1 MKKVTALL
9 IYLLFQ
15 FTWMTVAQVLLIEIF
30 SAKQSTGSNVW
41 FANILILLLF
51 PELMMMGYDIWMSN
65 VIALKSY
72 NEWPEIKILING
84 AVMSIIDAMALGFLT
99 TIAFPKLPPLLLS
112 GIFYLGLSPANDS
125 FNVIF
130 PSDLTKKKNNTYCHL
145 QIYGNYKQENGKD
158 RTCFFSGRKCIL
170 PIIQFLLTISITTS
184 LVLGNIMN
192 ITIACFFG
200 LSIIMLNLTRST
212 PLQNHIF
219 KTDNK
224 QVQNAGILYRFLRIV
239 ILILSVYIAFM
250 QNNENHE
257 TSISLL
263 SITSDVTIFKIT
275 VVCACVL
282 LGQIDSYI
290 PKLSSPMVIMTMIG
304 YFCITLTVSIF
315 VLCVYF
321 VHNSFNVFENIKSF
335 PVSFSVNHIV
345 LYLCTCL
352 SVVLF
357 YFATFHDIYKGKYC
371 TRKSVLVSYDNVFSC
386 QNLIIK
392 ILRKPKCIKKSKHS
406 RVFVCTTMYQES
418 ASEMRR
424 LLCSLKKIRSS
435 KAIKDRKMY
444 IECHIFLDNGANEK
458 KVKSFGIKLLTLI
471 CETLMMEEKYG
482 TMINTPYGIRFSWNV
497 PGQAPLFLHLK
508 DSSLVQAKK
517 RWSQIMY
524 MKYILQ
530 YREKELHDVQ
540 KPTNPVNSFYSVPSD
555 LVDGEADF
563 TSNVQRSEN
572 DAKARAHTVISCR
585 SNTKVSSAT
594 QLAEKEGNGMHR
606 SLDSTEYYFS
616 GNQNQEI
623 VLRVPRRHLTTKNRR
638 SSFDHSFISQQ
649 NSASTHNW
657 VDSHFQKK
665 SSDDFSHPSF
675 QSSFFYQ
682 FENHKDMN
690 NRSKDRQKRIQGN
703 TLYQDFILATD
714 SDMAFDDQSVINLL
728 ETIEKDTSI
737 GGVCGRTVPISVR
750 SHPIVWLQKFEYA
763 KDFLMGKS
771 AQNIIGSV
779 MCCPGCFSLY
789 RFEALHD
796 CMDNFSMPALSVSE
810 VLTKDNGED
819 RWISTLMMKSGW
831 TLRYSCHGYNSTFC
845 PEETEEFMKQ
855 RRRWL
860 LSDFA
865 NTLIVAGNL
874 LHLMKNNTAFTV
886 VYTLYFLQLF
896 IVTIIGPGTT
906 LLMLSFF
913 VNLVTG
919 FPIIVNAAV
928 LSAICLAYCI
938 VQISSLTSYK
948 KLVFT
953 KLLILAMGILI
964 TYVFVTASVYL
975 VQMISTGNTKL
986 FCIWMQYRTISIA
999 GKM

>member
-1 MKKVTALL
+1 MASMKKVTALL

-321 VHNSFNVFENIKSF
+321 VHNSFNVFENIKSL

-386 QNLIIK
+386 QNL
-392 ILRKPKCIKKSKHS
+392 S
-406 RVFVCTTMYQES
+406 
-418 ASEMRR
+418 
-424 LLCSLKKIRSS
+424 
-435 KAIKDRKMY
+435 
-444 IECHIFLDNGANEK
+444 
-458 KVKSFGIKLLTLI
+458 
-471 CETLMMEEKYG
+471 
-482 TMINTPYGIRFSWNV
+482 
-497 PGQAPLFLHLK
+497 
-508 DSSLVQAKK
+508 
-517 RWSQIMY
+517 
-524 MKYILQ
+524 
-530 YREKELHDVQ
+530 
-540 KPTNPVNSFYSVPSD
+540 
-555 LVDGEADF
+555 
-563 TSNVQRSEN
+563 
-572 DAKARAHTVISCR
+572 
-585 SNTKVSSAT
+585 
-594 QLAEKEGNGMHR
+594 
-606 SLDSTEYYFS
+606 
-616 GNQNQEI
+616 
-623 VLRVPRRHLTTKNRR
+623 
-638 SSFDHSFISQQ
+638 
-649 NSASTHNW
+649 
-657 VDSHFQKK
+657 
-665 SSDDFSHPSF
+665 
-675 QSSFFYQ
+675 
-682 FENHKDMN
+682 
-690 NRSKDRQKRIQGN
+690 
-703 TLYQDFILATD
+703 
-714 SDMAFDDQSVINLL
+714 
-728 ETIEKDTSI
+728 
-737 GGVCGRTVPISVR
+737 
-750 SHPIVWLQKFEYA
+750 
-763 KDFLMGKS
+763 
-771 AQNIIGSV
+771 
-779 MCCPGCFSLY
+779 
-789 RFEALHD
+789 
-796 CMDNFSMPALSVSE
+796 
-810 VLTKDNGED
+810 
-819 RWISTLMMKSGW
+819 
-831 TLRYSCHGYNSTFC
+831 
-845 PEETEEFMKQ
+845 
-855 RRRWL
+855 
-860 LSDFA
+860 
-865 NTLIVAGNL
+865 
-874 LHLMKNNTAFTV
+874 
-886 VYTLYFLQLF
+886 
-896 IVTIIGPGTT
+896 
-906 LLMLSFF
+906 
-913 VNLVTG
+913 
-919 FPIIVNAAV
+919 
-928 LSAICLAYCI
+928 
-938 VQISSLTSYK
+938 
-948 KLVFT
+948 
-953 KLLILAMGILI
+953 
-964 TYVFVTASVYL
+964 
-975 VQMISTGNTKL
+975 
-986 FCIWMQYRTISIA
+986 
-999 GKM
+999 